1 MSKLEDFTH
10 QSLKDFELTD
20 HRDLLTPNGQVPFD
34 EFGLDL
40 PAESWTSLL
49 CPGSIK
55 KSKLQHPILGPDG
68 ITGNPWIITTS
79 PLLKERASSYPKAP
93 MMLGSNALRASPRA
107 KSIP

>member
-1 MSKLEDFTH
+1 MLKLDYFTH
-10 QSLKDFELTD
+10 QSQKYFELTD

-40 PAESWTSLL
+40 PAESRTYLL

-55 KSKLQHPILGPDG
+55 KSILQHPILGPDG
-68 ITGNPWIITTS
+68 ITGNPWMITTS

-93 MMLGSNALRASPRA
+93 LMLGLNALRASPRA